1 MADLPFNSLFGIKV
15 IESEMMP
22 KNKMAFIGKSDTLS
36 KGGLS
41 KTEYPRVREWFE
53 GANQCVG
60 MMDLETGEMSLFKD
74 AIINEV
80 RANAEGVKTFTRM
93 MTEKK

>member
-1 MADLPFNSLFGIKV
+1 
-15 IESEMMP
+15 
-22 KNKMAFIGKSDTLS
+22 
-36 KGGLS
+36 
-41 KTEYPRVREWFE
+41 
-53 GANQCVG
+53 VG